1 MSLYSKKYWNALQ
14 SGKIKKVMVTAPP
27 AGRINIQSTPRYYYY
42 SELAIRE
49 GILMEIIVDKY
60 DVLHKSGNHYNG
72 HSMGSDT
79 LINILRTQDTISN
92 NLNRALEIN
101 SKDSS
106 TLVIRGILYSDL
118 GNYHQ
123 AMADHDKAVTESISF
138 KTAPVSSASQYFID
152 LFDFTE
158 AYQEDIIALRARTLE
173 YRGYILIS
181 FNNSE
186 GLADLSKAGVLT
198 KYLNNFDTSSG
209 KPNSFIIRA
218 VQNYEEKNYNQ
229 ALINIDT
236 ALSIDPDLYFG
247 LYFRGL
253 IYFTLD
259 HENCDKVFRN
269 VCKLLNKNKSF
280 LRISINSGN
289 ENIDQVLTNMKWT
302 LVLELC
308 RKETINQWLSEYF
321 SNETRSL
328 NVYEIAYF
336 IDELK
341 DYDDLFLGMDVDLK
355 KTNII
360 WDETISFLTENSI
373 STRQKIKEFMIQA
386 IYKND
391 LLNASEITHLLK
403 RLQNAED
410 NYLSFNGVDKFNTD
424 YIWNLIIKMFSKET
438 FSTDQQAFDFLGQF
452 ANGIVNFNNS
462 ENVFFLARIQ
472 FVLALFKKD
481 DTRTITKCFPGKA
494 F

>member
-253 IYFTLD
+253 IYFTL
-259 HENCDKVFRN
+259 
-269 VCKLLNKNKSF
+269 
-280 LRISINSGN
+280 
-289 ENIDQVLTNMKWT
+289 VLTNMKWT

-410 NYLSFNGVDKFNTD
+410 NYLSFNG
-424 YIWNLIIKMFSKET
+424 
-438 FSTDQQAFDFLGQF
+438 QF
-452 ANGIVNFNNS
+452 H
-462 ENVFFLARIQ
+462 L
-472 FVLALFKKD
+472 K
-481 DTRTITKCFPGKA
+481 TY
-494 F
+494 